1 MILGGDN
8 YTVYKH
14 TSPIGKVYIGI
25 TKMNPIRRWSDGK
38 GYKRC
43 THFYN
48 AIIKYGWDNFRHEIL
63 YTGLSR
69 EEAEYKEKELI
80 RKYKS
85 TNTDFGYNI
94 QQGGLNNSN
103 GIRRTSAQILNY
115 INGARKRPK
124 RVHLSE
130 AHRRNISKSLIGN
143 SRALG
148 NKKNRKVVLQY
159 SLDGKFLARYNHA
172 GEAAKILGCDSS
184 GINRACKE
192 NNNINIAN
200 TKYKG
205 KYKGFRWFYV

>member
-1 MILGGDN
+1 MN
-8 YTVYKH
+8 K
-14 TSPIGKVYIGI
+14 IGI
-25 TKMNPIRRWSDGK
+25 TLRILLN
-38 GYKRC
+38 GYGSFHRIYFIQVLVEMKL
-43 THFYN
+43 N
-48 AIIKYGWDNFRHEIL
+48 
-63 YTGLSR
+63 
-69 EEAEYKEKELI
+69 KEKELI

-94 QQGGLNNSN
+94 QQGGLNNNN
-103 GIRRTSAQILNY
+103 GIRRTLAQILNY

-143 SRALG
+143 SRASG

-172 GEAAKILGCDSS
+172 GEAAEILGCDSS

-205 KYKGFRWFYV
+205 KYKGFRWFYA